1 MKSSDIYFIYLF
13 PGVLVEPAWKH
24 LERFFH
30 VPTLENE
37 KQALMVGCELDL
49 HQHPYLSI
57 RAKDWGGLG
66 GTRRVLIRH
75 DIVASILEVA
85 SHTSQVGFVNLSDVR
100 EQLADQSS

>member
-1 MKSSDIYFIYLF
+1 MKSSDIYFIYLL
-13 PGVLVEPAWKH
+13 PRVLAEPAWKH

-49 HQHPYLSI
+49 HHHPYLSI

-66 GTRRVLIRH
+66 ELG
-75 DIVASILEVA
+75 E
-85 SHTSQVGFVNLSDVR
+85 F
-100 EQLADQSS
+100 